1 MLCALCVR
9 TAASCRTL
17 CTLAAAAHHVL
28 TKHTPP
34 LPAPAGPPL
43 PDLSSLPADFDWQ
56 TYVGIN
62 PDLAQAGIITQT
74 AGELAQTPGLPGGV
88 AGC

>member
-1 MLCALCVR
+1 M
-9 TAASCRTL
+9 
-17 CTLAAAAHHVL
+17 L
-28 TKHTPP
+28 TKHIPP

-74 AGELAQTPGLPGGV
+74 AGELAQKTVAAGRRRGLLSRQACFCCALRGAAAVPLLR
-88 AGC
+88 